1 MEGEWEG
8 KVGMVNKTIL
18 YGKSESM
25 PINDAILKEE
35 NDHFWEY
42 IWRKWNQDLEEIPA
56 VQCSLY
62 IIHNIQDMEAT

>member
-42 IWRKWNQDLEEIPA
+42 IWRKWK
-56 VQCSLY
+56 
-62 IIHNIQDMEAT
+62 H